1 MIASLRPTIVF
12 DLDGTLV
19 HTAADLVGTLNAILA
34 REEME
39 PVSYETAVSY
49 VGSGARVLI
58 QRAFA
63 AQGRDLPPET
73 LERLFS
79 DFIAYYTDH
88 IVDQSAAYPGVEASL
103 DRFEAEGW
111 RLAICTNKSE
121 APALKLMSLLKLD
134 QRFAAI
140 TGADTFGFRKPDPRH
155 LTETIRKAGGD
166 PARAIMVGDS
176 ATDVDTALAAG
187 IPVVAVTF
195 GYSPKP
201 VAELGAHRL
210 IDRYDDLY
218 DAAVAL
224 LPGVLPAAPG

>member
-1 MIASLRPTIVF
+1 MIVTQPTIVF

-19 HTAADLVGTLNAILA
+19 HTAVDLVNTLNAILVSDG
-34 REEME
+34 MQ

-49 VGSGARVLI
+49 VGHGARVLL
-58 QRAFA
+58 QRAFT
-63 AQGRDLPPET
+63 AQGRELPPER
-73 LERLFS
+73 LERLFA
-79 DFIAYYTDH
+79 DFIAYYTEH
-88 IVDQSAAYPGVEASL
+88 IVDQSAPYPGVDAAL
-103 DRFEAEGW
+103 DRFQAEGW
-111 RLAICTNKSE
+111 RMAICTNKSE
-121 APALKLMSLLKLD
+121 APALKLMSLLKMD
-134 QRFAAI
+134 TRFAAI

-210 IDRYDDLY
+210 IDHYDELY
-218 DAAVAL
+218 DAALEL
-224 LPGVLPAAPG
+224 LPR